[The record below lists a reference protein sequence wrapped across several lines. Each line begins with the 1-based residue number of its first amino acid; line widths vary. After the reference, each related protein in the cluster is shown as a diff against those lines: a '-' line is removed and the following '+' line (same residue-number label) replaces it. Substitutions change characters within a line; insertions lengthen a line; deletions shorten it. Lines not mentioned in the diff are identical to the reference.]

1 MASDDDTRKK
11 TNPLGSVPL
20 DPAVLENLAQSQAAL
35 AEKLSSIAIE
45 AAQRSTDLYAR
56 WAQDTLSKLPALTQA
71 RAEPADYAKAASDF
85 VSGSTETAAKHLA
98 AFAEIAKTVQAET
111 LALLLTAGKDM
122 TQDATA
128 AGKISAATSTNKG
141 SST

>member
-11 TNPLGSVPL
+11 TNPLSSVPL
-20 DPAVLENLAQSQAAL
+20 NPAVLENLAQSQAAL

-71 RAEPADYAKAASDF
+71 QAEPADYAKAASDF
-85 VSGSTETAAKHLA
+85 VSGSTDRGEREKAV
-98 AFAEIAKTVQAET
+98 VQG
-111 LALLLTAGKDM
+111 LLRRPPM
-122 TQDATA
+122 P
-128 AGKISAATSTNKG
+128 
-141 SST
+141 

>member
-11 TNPLGSVPL
+11 TNPLSSVPL

-56 WAQDTLSKLPALTQA
+56 WA
-71 RAEPADYAKAASDF
+71 
-85 VSGSTETAAKHLA
+85 
-98 AFAEIAKTVQAET
+98 
-111 LALLLTAGKDM
+111 
-122 TQDATA
+122 
-128 AGKISAATSTNKG
+128 
-141 SST
+141 

>member
-11 TNPLGSVPL
+11 TNPLSSVPL

-122 TQDATA
+122 TQGKTADTNPSATP
-128 AGKISAATSTNKG
+128 AGQEG

>member
-20 DPAVLENLAQSQAAL
+20 DPAALENLARSQAAL

-56 WAQDTLSKLPALTQA
+56 WAQDTLSKLPAVTQA
-71 RAEPADYAKAASDF
+71 RAEPADYAKATSDF
-85 VSGSTETAAKHLA
+85 ISGSAEAAAEHLA

-111 LALLLTAGKDM
+111 LALLLTAGKDLS
-122 TQDATA
+122 QDV
-128 AGKISAATSTNKG
+128 SAPKTSAPPTSRSG
-141 SST
+141 SGT

>member
-20 DPAVLENLAQSQAAL
+20 GPAALENLARSQAAL
-35 AEKLSSIAIE
+35 AEKLSSIAVE

-56 WAQDTLSKLPALTQA
+56 WAQDTLSKLPAVTQA
-71 RAEPADYAKAASDF
+71 RAEPADYAKATSDF
-85 VSGSTETAAKHLA
+85 ISGSAETAAEHLA

-111 LALLLTAGKDM
+111 LALLLTAGKDLS
-122 TQDATA
+122 QDV
-128 AGKISAATSTNKG
+128 SAPKTSAPPTSRSG
-141 SST
+141 SGT